1 MCELIQL
8 KLKSKIII
16 VYNILVYRISLVIDI
31 EFIIIDVF
39 FEINFYFR
47 SRNWIESNLKFKFQ

>member
-47 SRNWIESNLKFKFQ
+47 SRN